1 MAEMQS
7 AADDLDMQRSSRLQA
22 LEEQERV
29 RLNQEE
35 KARERSSKHGGRG
48 DFVHGL
54 NRKAGDMDM
63 GERMKRGRG
72 GLEKGFNDE

>member
-1 MAEMQS
+1 MQS

-22 LEEQERV
+22 LEEQERA
-29 RLNQEE
+29 RLALEE
-35 KARERSSKHGGRG
+35 KAREKSGKNGGRG

-72 GLEKGFNDE
+72 GLEKGLSDE